1 METPIEKCGI
11 CLSETDLVFKE
22 EHGPYKL
29 WECSSCQGQFWN
41 PMKNPGSEWYE
52 KDLRYSDR
60 NADPHKRPVMTHRY
74 FLRKQP
80 APNGTL
86 LDIGMGTGNFLNAA
100 RKRGYT
106 VTGLDFDRG
115 AIAIAK
121 DHFKLEDVY
130 PFALSEYRKE
140 FPEKKFDVITFFE
153 VLEHLDAPGL
163 FIEELKSILNSN
175 GYIALSVPYRGSF
188 NKFKQ
193 ADFPPRHLS
202 RWNRESMKIFLE
214 SHGFTVVHTKRF
226 HVPLDFLITKFHFW
240 TAGYLSFG
248 LVRKIK
254 AAQKLAG
261 PADDTKSPKRYKTQN
276 RNSGIFILFL
286 LAKTKD
292 YLLFTIPA
300 LFLYLYLLA
309 TNQTYNGLCVIAKKN
324 K

>member
-1 METPIEKCGI
+1 
-11 CLSETDLVFKE
+11 
-22 EHGPYKL
+22 
-29 WECSSCQGQFWN
+29 
-41 PMKNPGSEWYE
+41 MKNPGSEWYE

-202 RWNRESMKIFLE
+202 RWDRESMKIFLE
-214 SHGFTVVHTKRF
+214 SRGFTVVHTKRF

-248 LVRKIK
+248 LVQKLKTSGKPTNLGKQQFEQKKNGFKKNLTIMTLFWLAKIK
-254 AAQKLAG
+254 
-261 PADDTKSPKRYKTQN
+261 DYT
-276 RNSGIFILFL
+276 LFL
-286 LAKTKD
+286 V
-292 YLLFTIPA
+292 PA
-300 LFLYLYLLA
+300 LFLYAYLIV
-309 TNQTYNGLCVIAKKN
+309 THQTYNGLCVIAKKRD
-324 K
+324 